1 MRGEYFLSDSVELIA
16 SGLPP
21 HAWGIRKAIPVLL
34 ANSGITPTCVGNTAI
49 ADRSTFFQLDYP
61 HMRGEYVLGFNCN
74 MVQGGLPPHA
84 WGIH

>member
-61 HMRGEYVLGFNCN
+61 HMRGEYTKQSL
-74 MVQGGLPPHA
+74 
-84 WGIH
+84 I